1 MKNITLFPKHYIHSL
16 KIEKGKYCGKIS
28 DEFLGNF
35 FFLTS
40 EDMTSGFDQP
50 LQVFGLEKEI

>member
-16 KIEKGKYCGKIS
+16 KIEKGKYYGKIS
-28 DEFLGNF
+28 DEFLFF

-40 EDMTSGFDQP
+40 EDVTSCFDQP
-50 LQVFGLEKEI
+50 LQVFGLEKDI